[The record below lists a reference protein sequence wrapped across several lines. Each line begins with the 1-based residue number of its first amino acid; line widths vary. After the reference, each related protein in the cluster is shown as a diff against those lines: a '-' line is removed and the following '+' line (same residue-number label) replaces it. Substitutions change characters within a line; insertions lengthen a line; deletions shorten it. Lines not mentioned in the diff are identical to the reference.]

1 MGVSVTRT
9 SAAVAEKVVSEFDGA
24 WRDDVPVFGCCRR
37 SVALAVD
44 RVDLVHV
51 AALDVTARVQ
61 AIREAVEA
69 ELPGHLAAHRCC
81 AGHLAN
87 VAFDLP
93 DLIAPVDAD

>member
-1 MGVSVTRT
+1 MTRT
-9 SAAVAEKVVSEFDGA
+9 SAIAAKSVLAEFDAA

-37 SVALAVD
+37 SVATAVEH
-44 RVDLVHV
+44 VDLAEV

-61 AIREAVEA
+61 AIRAAVEA
-69 ELPGHLAAHRCC
+69 EQPGHLAAHRCC

-93 DLIAPVDAD
+93 DLIAPANAG